1 MCLIL
6 TICTAVGFSVAY
18 LSGKKNGT
26 ENKSVFTAMLM
37 FWAASLMWSM
47 DGVASV
53 LEGEGF
59 FDISLEDT
67 ILGIII
73 LASGLIVF
81 MMHSVWQ
88 KRKAV
93 S

>member
-37 FWAASLMWSM
+37 FWAASLMLSM

-53 LEGEGF
+53 VEGVGF
-59 FDISLEDT
+59 FDISVEDT
-67 ILGIII
+67 IIGAIIV
-73 LASGLIVF
+73 ASGMFV
-81 MMHSVWQ
+81 
-88 KRKAV
+88 
-93 S
+93 

>member
-6 TICTAVGFSVAY
+6 TICAAIAFTAAYFQAKKSGRNVKSIFS
-18 LSGKKNGT
+18 
-26 ENKSVFTAMLM
+26 AMLM

-67 ILGIII
+67 VLGLII
-73 LASGLIVF
+73 LASGLFVF
-81 MMHSVWQ
+81 ALNSIIKC
-88 KRKAV
+88 KRV
-93 S
+93 

>member
-1 MCLIL
+1 MCLII
-6 TICTAVGFSVAY
+6 TACTAAAFTVAFFMN
-18 LSGKKNGT
+18 KKNGRD
-26 ENKSVFTAMLM
+26 NKSVFMAMLM

-67 ILGIII
+67 ILGVII

-81 MMHSVWQ
+81 MIHSVWN
-88 KRKAV
+88 KAKAV
-93 S
+93 